1 MDINKEPQTVST
13 SNSSGTSLSSS
24 SSSSLTNYT
33 NKFEW
38 NCEPFN
44 VLCIFP
50 YVIGFSRECIE
61 IRLLINGNLINSI
74 IMSDIRLVASKVSWL
89 FVLFFYLF
97 DLRNRKLERSTPWKK
112 DNQHPEASFQLYDHS
127 IAFYVLERT

>member
-1 MDINKEPQTVST
+1 MDINKEPQNVST

-74 IMSDIRLVASKVSWL
+74 IMSDIRLVASKVSSL
-89 FVLFFYLF
+89 F
-97 DLRNRKLERSTPWKK
+97 
-112 DNQHPEASFQLYDHS
+112 
-127 IAFYVLERT
+127 

>member
-1 MDINKEPQTVST
+1 MYIFFIIDTSEFIRLEETLNFFSNYTSTHIDTNIKALDINKEPQAVST
-13 SNSSGTSLSSS
+13 SNTSVSSSSS

-74 IMSDIRLVASKVSWL
+74 IMSDIRLVASKVSCL
-89 FVLFFYLF
+89 F
-97 DLRNRKLERSTPWKK
+97 
-112 DNQHPEASFQLYDHS
+112 ASF
-127 IAFYVLERT
+127 FT